1 MLTLALLVGLLAG
14 QLATLQQ
21 PSPAAPPGEPA
32 QPSPLVA
39 AADAAKAQQATRE
52 RIAALTRE
60 AEVLKRQSASVLDE
74 LRKLEV
80 ERNLQLAREAQAR
93 QALAVLGGEL
103 AALTSRQGE
112 LQDTLDRE
120 RPAVAARLRRLQRL
134 GRVGYARIAWNAES
148 AQAVGRAAR
157 LMTYLAHDDGRRLAA
172 YRQTSDDLART
183 QAQVAARERDAR
195 ALQAEARTRRQAAE
209 AAAIRKQDLLA
220 SLQLEAGERERWVAE
235 LVAARV
241 RLDATMNASTPVAPS
256 PVVSRV
262 PLATRRRQLPWPV
275 AGEVAS
281 RFGRQ
286 RDPRFG
292 TTTVSNGITIAADA
306 GTAVRAVHPGTVVFA
321 GTFTGFGQ
329 LVIVDHGQHAY
340 SLYGYLSLVGVQ
352 RGATV
357 EAGTVVGQ
365 VGDAP
370 DGRGGL
376 YLEVRIDG
384 RPVNPLEWLSRAQ

>member
-1 MLTLALLVGLLAG
+1 
-14 QLATLQQ
+14 
-21 PSPAAPPGEPA
+21 
-32 QPSPLVA
+32 
-39 AADAAKAQQATRE
+39 
-52 RIAALTRE
+52 
-60 AEVLKRQSASVLDE
+60 
-74 LRKLEV
+74 
-80 ERNLQLAREAQAR
+80 
-93 QALAVLGGEL
+93 
-103 AALTSRQGE
+103 
-112 LQDTLDRE
+112 
-120 RPAVAARLRRLQRL
+120 
-134 GRVGYARIAWNAES
+134 
-148 AQAVGRAAR
+148 
-157 LMTYLAHDDGRRLAA
+157 
-172 YRQTSDDLART
+172 
-183 QAQVAARERDAR
+183 
-195 ALQAEARTRRQAAE
+195 
-209 AAAIRKQDLLA
+209 
-220 SLQLEAGERERWVAE
+220 
-235 LVAARV
+235 
-241 RLDATMNASTPVAPS
+241 
-256 PVVSRV
+256 
-262 PLATRRRQLPWPV
+262 
-275 AGEVAS
+275 VAS

-292 TTTVSNGITIAADA
+292 TTTVSNGITLAADA